1 MDGKQ
6 AREAIEKAPGND
18 DDDEN
23 DVENDDGFA
32 VDDDDDNDDDDG
44 GGGGHHISD
53 NNPLERILYKCSAL
67 HTGLWTQN
75 NFYTHNPTHTD
86 LYLRIGP

>member
-18 DDDEN
+18 DEN
-23 DVENDDGFA
+23 DVEHDDGFA
-32 VDDDDDNDDDDG
+32 VDDDDDDG
-44 GGGGHHISD
+44 GGGGHHFSD

-67 HTGLWTQN
+67 HTGL
-75 NFYTHNPTHTD
+75 
-86 LYLRIGP
+86 